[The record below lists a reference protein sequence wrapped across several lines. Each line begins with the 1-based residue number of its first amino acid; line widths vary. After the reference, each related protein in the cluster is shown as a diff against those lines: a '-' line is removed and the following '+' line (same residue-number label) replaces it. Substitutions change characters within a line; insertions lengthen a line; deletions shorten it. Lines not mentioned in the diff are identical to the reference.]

1 MDIAAIASAG
11 VPGALVLVI
20 IYLLSGM
27 RADRKQYEELV
38 NKADARA
45 DAAEVRLA
53 AANAQLDA
61 AHQARRTAE
70 DRAIE
75 LARYKALPPGG
86 GP

>member
-20 IYLLSGM
+20 VYLLSGM

-38 NKADARA
+38 TRADARA

-53 AANAQLDA
+53 EANKALDA
-61 AHQARRTAE
+61 AHQSRRSAE

-75 LARYKALPPGG
+75 LARRALPPGG

>member
-1 MDIAAIASAG
+1 MDIAAIVGAG
-11 VPGALVLVI
+11 VSGSLVVVI
-20 IYLLSGM
+20 IYLLNGM
-27 RADRKQYEELV
+27 RQDRQQYENLV
-38 NKADARA
+38 DRADARA

-53 AANAQLDA
+53 AANAALDA

-75 LARYKALPPGG
+75 LARQKALPPGG